1 MHATLF
7 DIDGAAQ
14 FFEHAR
20 GSGDRRIAL
29 AKIGDDFESVTY
41 FGGAGWD
48 QRTCASLGW
57 NFVAV
62 GPELGGI
69 ETYTGVHL

>member
-1 MHATLF
+1 LHATLF

-20 GSGDRRIAL
+20 GSGDA
-29 AKIGDDFESVTY
+29 E
-41 FGGAGWD
+41 WD
-48 QRTCASLGW
+48 QRACASLGW